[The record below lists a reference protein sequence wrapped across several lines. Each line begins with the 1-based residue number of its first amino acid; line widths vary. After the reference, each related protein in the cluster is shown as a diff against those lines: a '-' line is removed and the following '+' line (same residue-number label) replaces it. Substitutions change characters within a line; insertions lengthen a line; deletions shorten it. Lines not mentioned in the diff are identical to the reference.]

1 MKREA
6 FFLFL
11 ILMAV
16 FLQYGFFNVW
26 GVKPNWVLAVFA
38 ALVVFS
44 QNFFV
49 NAGFLSFGAFVL
61 KTEAFFEMEIILFIA
76 AGAALIFAAN
86 YAANYFRRG
95 SVIFVVAAAAVATL
109 VFLPPGF
116 YQYLTEAAMNIAI
129 ALAVFFV
136 VKNFKIN
143 VLAKKK

>member
-1 MKREA
+1 LIMKREA

-86 YAANYFRRG
+86 YFRRG

>member
-1 MKREA
+1 MIMKREA

-86 YAANYFRRG
+86 YFRRG

>member
-1 MKREA
+1 M
-6 FFLFL
+6 
-11 ILMAV
+11 
-16 FLQYGFFNVW
+16 
-26 GVKPNWVLAVFA
+26 
-38 ALVVFS
+38 
-44 QNFFV
+44 
-49 NAGFLSFGAFVL
+49 
-61 KTEAFFEMEIILFIA
+61 A
-76 AGAALIFAAN
+76 AGAALIF
-86 YAANYFRRG
+86 AANYFRRG

>member
-86 YAANYFRRG
+86 YFRRG